1 MVIFVFQRSGCT
13 SWPWNLSFHTQSCSF
28 GSTREKCPNRGM
40 FQLWVPQMFG
50 LVWCLEVAER
60 PHGWQLDGALWKEGY
75 VLFPELVIT
84 EWGEKLIWRETVGS
98 FSEGLHLRHLGSL
111 GLDSLQEMHSINI
124 LKFIIVQSN
133 LVNLPNH
140 LTTGYDQSVNPY

>member
-1 MVIFVFQRSGCT
+1 M
-13 SWPWNLSFHTQSCSF
+13 
-28 GSTREKCPNRGM
+28 
-40 FQLWVPQMFG
+40 
-50 LVWCLEVAER
+50 
-60 PHGWQLDGALWKEGY
+60 
-75 VLFPELVIT
+75 
-84 EWGEKLIWRETVGS
+84 GS